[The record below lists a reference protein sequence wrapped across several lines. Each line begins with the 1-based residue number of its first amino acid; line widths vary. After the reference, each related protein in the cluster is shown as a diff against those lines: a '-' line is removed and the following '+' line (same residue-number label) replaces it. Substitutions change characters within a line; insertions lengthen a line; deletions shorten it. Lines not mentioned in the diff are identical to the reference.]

1 MGSDFGAFR
10 DLDMRA
16 LTATY
21 GGPHGPWTW
30 AMLAFTIVGGG
41 WASLLL
47 LPLLAWARTRRFA
60 GALALTVLAQATS
73 VWALKAV
80 VGRTRPWIAL
90 GYPAPFGAPHDGSF
104 PSGHAAGSFCFAAF
118 LVVVLPSVW
127 SAGSAESSSQRRRAR
142 LVAGAA
148 IVFAA
153 LVALSR
159 VYLGAH
165 WPSDVL
171 AGALMGWAF
180 GVAGGGLYLSRRSTE
195 QPSAAAVL
203 D

>member
-1 MGSDFGAFR
+1 MPWVH
-10 DLDMRA
+10 DLDMEA
-16 LTATY
+16 LLAAY
-21 GGPHGPWTW
+21 GGAHGTW
-30 AMLAFTIVGGG
+30 SRAMLAITVVGGG
-41 WASLLL
+41 WSALLL
-47 LPLLAWARTRRFA
+47 LPLLAWTRTRRFA
-60 GALALTVLAQATS
+60 GALALTVGAQAAS
-73 VWALKAV
+73 VFILKAI

-104 PSGHAAGSFCFAAF
+104 PSGHAAGSFCLAGF
-118 LVVVLPSVW
+118 LMVVLPAIGAAD
-127 SAGSAESSSQRRRAR
+127 SAGAGVPA
-142 LVAGAA
+142 AGASRA
-148 IVFAA
+148 QLIAAVSVVFAA

-180 GVAGGGLYLSRRSTE
+180 GVAGGGLYLGNRTLKPDATVVR
-195 QPSAAAVL
+195 